1 MDPLKYERVWMFNRM
16 HSVREHKCLWKA
28 PTIESRY
35 SRLFLGHRHTQFGM
49 NQTFHY
55 DLSSGVASLILQYF
69 NFWHRSKYLS
79 AESLF
84 AVKYSPL
91 RIHRIQRPETAGK
104 TLLCF
109 LLPAVGA
116 SHSFGDSTAL
126 WKLSV
131 EQVMLMSTI
140 TYFNT
145 QLHTKEDQ
153 GGITKNNSRL
163 GLLELRVTTQY
174 NYFIVLSKQACNF
187 KITKHL
193 LFDLDDTQSLIYA
206 FL

>member
-1 MDPLKYERVWMFNRM
+1 
-16 HSVREHKCLWKA
+16 
-28 PTIESRY
+28 
-35 SRLFLGHRHTQFGM
+35 
-49 NQTFHY
+49 
-55 DLSSGVASLILQYF
+55 
-69 NFWHRSKYLS
+69 
-79 AESLF
+79 
-84 AVKYSPL
+84 
-91 RIHRIQRPETAGK
+91 
-104 TLLCF
+104 
-109 LLPAVGA
+109 
-116 SHSFGDSTAL
+116 
-126 WKLSV
+126 
-131 EQVMLMSTI
+131 MLMSTI